1 MLKNLI
7 NRIYN
12 LSELHFK
19 PTAKGF
25 DGNMTL
31 KLGTQLKEK
40 ASLNLQALIIDPTG
54 CEGPRSVTKVP
65 GKWELINA
73 SYELRLIYDSLSA
86 QFPLIPCW

>member
-1 MLKNLI
+1 MNCFPRINEESNPSLPWGGVLKNLI

-65 GKWELINA
+65 GE
-73 SYELRLIYDSLSA
+73 SA
-86 QFPLIPCW
+86 DYW